1 MVTTSAHPRPE
12 PSDEPPPPAGGCP
25 VRDAGRI
32 PRDPAD
38 RLLDDPF
45 TAYAAL
51 RATAPVHRVTGPD
64 GTPAWLVTR
73 YEDVRSGLADPRLS
87 LDKDNALPG
96 GYHGFR
102 LPPALDANLL
112 NMDPPDHTRLRRLVA
127 RAFTPRRIERLRE
140 PIARAAHALV
150 DGFGPTGRVD
160 LVAGYAGPLPIT
172 VIGDLLGV
180 PEGDRLD
187 FRSWTGTLLG
197 PERPDP
203 AAAKETV
210 GAMLRF
216 YTGLVA
222 AKRRAPGDDLLSEL
236 VAVRDES
243 AGPSPSGTPAP
254 GSGSAP
260 ESAPGSA
267 GDGRL
272 TEDELVSLAFLIHFA
287 GYENAVHLIGNAALA
302 LLTHPG
308 AHAALRTDPARWPA
322 AVEEFI
328 RHGTPALLA
337 FRRFPTEDVRIAGVG
352 IGAGE
357 TVFLCL
363 ASANRDPDRFPD
375 ADRLDLSRDASGQL
389 ALGHGI
395 HYCLGASLARL
406 ETEVALAVLVE
417 RLPGL
422 ALDVDPASLTRR
434 RTLRNRGLRELPVRF

>member
-1 MVTTSAHPRPE
+1 MVTPSAHPRPE
-12 PSDEPPPPAGGCP
+12 PSDELPPAPDGCP
-25 VRDAGRI
+25 VRGAGRA
-32 PRDPAD
+32 PEDPAD
-38 RLLDDPF
+38 RLLADPF

-51 RATAPVHRVTGPD
+51 RATAPVHRITGPD

-87 LDKDNALPG
+87 LDKKNALPG

-112 NMDPPDHTRLRRLVA
+112 NMDPPDHTRIRRLVA

-140 PIARAAHALV
+140 PVRRAAHALV
-150 DGFGPTGRVD
+150 DGFGSTGRVD
-160 LVAGYAGPLPIT
+160 LVTAYAGPLPVT

-180 PEGDRLD
+180 PEGDRRD
-187 FRSWTGTLLG
+187 FRSWTATLLG

-203 AAAKETV
+203 VAAKETV

-222 AKRRAPGDDLLSEL
+222 DKRRAPGDDLLSDL
-236 VAVRDES
+236 VAVRDET
-243 AGPSPSGTPAP
+243 AEPSPSGSSGP
-254 GSGSAP
+254 SGSA
-260 ESAPGSA
+260 A
-267 GDGRL
+267 DGRL

-302 LLTHPG
+302 LLTHPE
-308 AHAALRTDPARWPA
+308 ARAELRADPARWPA
-322 AVEEFI
+322 AVDELTRFD
-328 RHGTPALLA
+328 TPALLA
-337 FRRFPTEDVRIAGVG
+337 FRRFPTEDVRIAGVTV
-352 IGAGE
+352 GAGE

-363 ASANRDPDRFPD
+363 ASANRDPERFPD

-406 ETEVALAVLVE
+406 EAEVALAVLLE

-422 ALDVDPASLTRR
+422 ALDGGPTASPPRR